1 MKTDIKTLLEF
12 AGVDTS
18 KGKAKELVEMH
29 ADDNRVNFTVE
40 VIDPQ
45 EGEPT
50 ELYLNADARFSAD
63 GPGMGSSAGG
73 GYTEVE
79 DFVVAKPFQLNGE
92 QFNAGDRFD
101 PMDFQGRI
109 DPAFEKDPE
118 DFIMNQAGGGHEQWE
133 QKAEMRQAQHDD
145 HGDAQAA
152 ERRLDQRFEDR

>member
-29 ADDNRVNFTVE
+29 ADDNRVTFTVE

-45 EGEPT
+45 EGEPA
-50 ELYLNADARFSAD
+50 ELFLHADARFSAD
-63 GPGMGSSAGG
+63 TPGGG
-73 GYTEVE
+73 RGYTEVE
-79 DFVVAKPFQLNGE
+79 DFQVEKPFQLNGQ
-92 QFNAGDRFD
+92 QFKVGDHFD

-118 DFIMNQAGGGHEQWE
+118 DFIMNQIGGGHEQWE
-133 QKAEMRQAQHDD
+133 QKAETKQAQYDD
-145 HGDAQAA
+145 HMDAQAE
-152 ERRLDQRFEDR
+152 ERRFEDR

>member
-18 KGKAKELVEMH
+18 KGKAKDLVEMH
-29 ADDNRVNFTVE
+29 ADDNRVTFTVE

-45 EGEPT
+45 EGEAT
-50 ELYLNADARFSAD
+50 DLYLSADAQFSAD
-63 GPGMGSSAGG
+63 APGMGSSAGG

-79 DFVVAKPFQLNGE
+79 DFKVEKPFLLNGQ
-92 QFNAGDRFD
+92 QFKVGDHFD

-118 DFIMNQAGGGHEQWE
+118 DFIMNQIGGGHEQWQ
-133 QKAEMRQAQHDD
+133 QKAETRQAQHDD
-145 HGDAQAA
+145 YQDSRAE
-152 ERRLDQRFEDR
+152 ERRYEDR

>member
-18 KGKAKELVEMH
+18 KGKAKKLVEMH
-29 ADDNRVNFTVE
+29 NDDNRVTFTVE

-45 EGEPT
+45 EGEPA
-50 ELYLNADARFSAD
+50 ELFLSADARFSED

-79 DFVVAKPFQLNGE
+79 DFKVEQPFQLKGE
-92 QFNAGDRFD
+92 QFKVGDHFE
-101 PMDFQGRI
+101 PMYFQGKI

-118 DFIMNQAGGGHEQWE
+118 DFIMNQTGGGHEQWD
-133 QKAEMRQAQHDD
+133 QKALVRQDSEDARGD
-145 HGDAQAA
+145 H
-152 ERRLDQRFEDR
+152 ERDLQKDQRFEDR